1 MIEENMNM
9 ATLKIEG
16 MKCMHC
22 VGNVKKTLE
31 SIEGLSGVE
40 VDLENNEARFEG
52 TADIDLIKK
61 AIADKGF
68 QVVE

>member
-1 MIEENMNM
+1 M

-22 VGNVKKTLE
+22 VGNVKKVLE
-31 SIEGLSGVE
+31 SIEGLSDVE
-40 VDLENNEARFEG
+40 VDLDNNEARFEG
-52 TADIDLIKK
+52 TADVELIKK

-68 QVVE
+68 KVVE